1 MDSAARADR
10 KADGVAL
17 PRLFRMNNVSVQF
30 GIRMNVK
37 GNDATLAPIVAYL
50 RNCANTANNSAV
62 WKSQGP
68 REKTSAIKK
77 SGGEIIQSA

>member
-1 MDSAARADR
+1 
-10 KADGVAL
+10 
-17 PRLFRMNNVSVQF
+17 
-30 GIRMNVK
+30 MNVK

-50 RNCANTANNSAV
+50 RNCANTASVV
-62 WKSQGP
+62 WESQGP